1 MHARR
6 ILRLFTALCIMLF
19 VSSALVFA
27 GGKQEKADDTE
38 KDAQQETIQQ
48 EDSQQVEPQESENAG
63 GGSSQASDSAPED
76 VVATVNGEEIGRQEF
91 EQLLNYFR
99 YQYSQQ
105 GMEVQGAQLQQLQA
119 MVLESLIDNEL
130 IYQIAEENGYGPS
143 DEELD
148 EELQKTKEQ
157 FADEDAY
164 QQALNQQGMSEQELK
179 QELAKQMTKVQFEE
193 DKFGDQV
200 TVDSSEVRE
209 YYEENPEQ
217 FEQPEQVRASHILIQ
232 AGEDATEAEKE
243 AARKKLQAAKE
254 RIENGEEF
262 SDVAREVSEGPSS
275 EQGGDLNYFGR
286 GQMVPEFEQAAF
298 NMEIGEVSDV
308 VKTSFGFHLIKLT
321 DRKESAKAS
330 FDEVEANI
338 KTHLERVK
346 LQEAK
351 KAFLDKEKQNANIER
366 FGLSG

>member
-6 ILRLFTALCIMLF
+6 MLRLFTALCIMLF

-27 GGKQEKADDTE
+27 GGKQEKAEDKE
-38 KDAQQETIQQ
+38 KETQPETTQQQI
-48 EDSQQVEPQESENAG
+48 PQESENG
-63 GGSSQASDSAPED
+63 GDSSAQATGSAPGD

-105 GMEVQGAQLQQLQA
+105 GMQVQGAQLQQLQA

-130 IYQIAEENGYGPS
+130 MYQIAEENGYGPS
-143 DEELD
+143 DKELNEELK
-148 EELQKTKEQ
+148 KTKEQ
-157 FADEDAY
+157 FADEAAY

-193 DKFGDQV
+193 NKFGDQV
-200 TVDSSEVRE
+200 TVDSSEIRA
-209 YYEENPEQ
+209 YYEDNPEQ

-232 AGEDATEAEKE
+232 VEEDASEADKAAAKE
-243 AARKKLQAAKE
+243 KLQAAKE

-262 SDVAREVSEGPSS
+262 SAVAREVSEGPSS
-275 EQGGDLNYFGR
+275 ERGGDLNYFGR
-286 GQMVPEFEQAAF
+286 GQMVPEFEQVAF
-298 NMEIGEVSDV
+298 NMEVGEVSGIV
-308 VKTSFGFHLIKLT
+308 ETSFGFHLIKLT
-321 DRKESAKAS
+321 DYKESQKAS
-330 FDEVEANI
+330 FSEVEDNI

-351 KAFLDKEKQNANIER
+351 KTFLDKEKQSANIER

>member
-1 MHARR
+1 M
-6 ILRLFTALCIMLF
+6 LRLFTALCIMLF

-27 GGKQEKADDTE
+27 GGKQEKAEDKE
-38 KDAQQETIQQ
+38 KETQQETTQQ
-48 EDSQQVEPQESENAG
+48 QIPQESENDG
-63 GGSSQASDSAPED
+63 GGSAQASSSAPED

-105 GMEVQGAQLQQLQA
+105 GMQVQGAQLQQLQA

-130 IYQIAEENGYGPS
+130 MYQIAEENGYGPS
-143 DEELD
+143 DKELN

-157 FADEDAY
+157 FADESAY

-193 DKFGDQV
+193 NKFGDQI
-200 TVDSSEVRE
+200 TVDSSEVSA

-232 AGEDATEAEKE
+232 VEEDASEADKAAAKE
-243 AARKKLQAAKE
+243 KLQAAKE
-254 RIENGEEF
+254 RIANGEEF
-262 SDVAREVSEGPSS
+262 SAVAREVSEGPSS
-275 EQGGDLNYFGR
+275 ERGGDLNYFGR
-286 GQMVPEFEQAAF
+286 GQMVPEFEKAAF
-298 NMEIGEVSDV
+298 NMEVGEVSDIV
-308 VKTSFGFHLIKLT
+308 ETSFGFHLIKLT
-321 DRKESAKAS
+321 DYKESEKAS
-330 FDEVEANI
+330 FSEVEDNI

-351 KAFLDKEKQNANIER
+351 KTFLDKEKQNANIER

>member
-6 ILRLFTALCIMLF
+6 MLRLFTALCIMLF
-19 VSSALVFA
+19 ISSAMLFA
-27 GGKQEKADDTE
+27 GGKQEKQADDEQDT
-38 KDAQQETIQQ
+38 QQGT
-48 EDSQQVEPQESENAG
+48 SQQAVPQESENAD
-63 GGSSQASDSAPED
+63 GSSAQASDSAPED
-76 VVATVNGEEIGRQEF
+76 VVARVNGEEIGRQEF

-105 GMEVQGAQLQQLQA
+105 GMQVQGAQLQQLQA

-130 IYQIAEENGYGPS
+130 MYQIAEENGYGPS
-143 DEELD
+143 DKELD
-148 EELQKTKEQ
+148 EELEKTKEQ
-157 FADEDAY
+157 FADEAAY

-193 DKFGDQV
+193 SKFGDKV
-200 TVDSSEVRE
+200 TVQDSEVKA
-209 YYEENPEQ
+209 YYEDNPEQ

-232 AGEDATEAEKE
+232 AGEDATEADKAAAKE
-243 AARKKLQAAKE
+243 KLQAAKK

-262 SDVAREVSEGPSS
+262 SKVAREVSEGPSS
-275 EQGGDLNYFGR
+275 ERGGDLNYFGR

-298 NMEIGEVSDV
+298 SMEVGEISDIV
-308 VKTSFGFHLIKLT
+308 ETSFGFHLIKLT
-321 DRKESAKAS
+321 DHKEAKKAA

-351 KAFLDKEKQNANIER
+351 KAFLDEEKQSANIER

>member
-1 MHARR
+1 M
-6 ILRLFTALCIMLF
+6 LRLFTALCIMLF
-19 VSSALVFA
+19 ISSAMLFA
-27 GGKQEKADDTE
+27 GGKQEKQADDE
-38 KDAQQETIQQ
+38 KDAQQET
-48 EDSQQVEPQESENAG
+48 SQQAVPQESDNAG
-63 GGSSQASDSAPED
+63 ESSVQASGSAPEG
-76 VVATVNGEEIGRQEF
+76 VVATVNGEEIGQQEF

-105 GMEVQGAQLQQLQA
+105 GMQVQGAQLQQLQA

-130 IYQIAEENGYGPS
+130 MYQIAEENGYGPS
-143 DEELD
+143 GQELD
-148 EELQKTKEQ
+148 EELEKTKEQ
-157 FADEDAY
+157 FADEAAY

-217 FEQPEQVRASHILIQ
+217 FEQPEQIRASHILIQ
-232 AGEDATEAEKE
+232 VAEDATEADKAAAKE
-243 AARKKLQAAKE
+243 KLQAAKK

-262 SDVAREVSEGPSS
+262 SKVAREVSEGPSS
-275 EQGGDLNYFGR
+275 ERGGDLNYFGR

-298 NMEIGEVSDV
+298 SMEVGEISDIV
-308 VKTSFGFHLIKLT
+308 ETSFGFHLIKLT
-321 DRKESAKAS
+321 DHKEAKKAS

-351 KAFLDKEKQNANIER
+351 KAFLDEEKQNANIER

>member
-6 ILRLFTALCIMLF
+6 MLRLFTALCIMLF

-27 GGKQEKADDTE
+27 GGKQEKAEDKE
-38 KDAQQETIQQ
+38 KETHQETTQQ
-48 EDSQQVEPQESENAG
+48 QIPQESENE
-63 GGSSQASDSAPED
+63 GGSSAQASGSGSEG

-105 GMEVQGAQLQQLQA
+105 GMQVQGAQLQQLQA

-130 IYQIAEENGYGPS
+130 MYQIAEENGYGPS
-143 DEELD
+143 DKELD

-157 FADEDAY
+157 FADEAAY

-209 YYEENPEQ
+209 YYEENQEQ
-217 FEQPEQVRASHILIQ
+217 FEQPEQIRASHILIQ
-232 AGEDATEAEKE
+232 VEEDASEADKAAAKE
-243 AARKKLQAAKE
+243 RLQAAKE
-254 RIENGEEF
+254 RIANGEEF
-262 SDVAREVSEGPSS
+262 SKVAREVSEGPSS
-275 EQGGDLNYFGR
+275 ERGGDLNYFGR

-298 NMEIGEVSDV
+298 NMEVGEVSDIV
-308 VKTSFGFHLIKLT
+308 ETSFGFHLIKLT
-321 DRKESAKAS
+321 DYKESEKAS
-330 FDEVEANI
+330 FSEVKENI

-351 KAFLDKEKQNANIER
+351 KTFLDKDKQNANIER
-366 FGLSG
+366 YGLSG

>member
-6 ILRLFTALCIMLF
+6 MLRLFTALCIMLF
-19 VSSALVFA
+19 ISSAMLFA
-27 GGKQEKADDTE
+27 GGKQEKPADKEQDDQQETS
-38 KDAQQETIQQ
+38 QQETIQQ
-48 EDSQQVEPQESENAG
+48 ASPQESENAN
-63 GGSSQASDSAPED
+63 GGSAQASGSGPEGA
-76 VVATVNGEEIGRQEF
+76 VATVNGEEISQQEF

-99 YQYSQQ
+99 YQYMQQ
-105 GMEVQGAQLQQLQA
+105 GMQVEGAQLQQLQA

-130 IYQIAEENGYGPS
+130 MYQIANENGYGPS
-143 DEELD
+143 DKELD
-148 EELQKTKEQ
+148 EELKKTKEQ
-157 FADEDAY
+157 FEDETAY
-164 QQALNQQGMSEQELK
+164 QQALDQQGMNEQELK

-200 TVDSSEVRE
+200 TVDSAEVRE

-232 AGEDATEAEKE
+232 VEEDATEEDKE
-243 AARKKLQAAKE
+243 AAKEKLQAAKE
-254 RIENGEEF
+254 RIEQGEEF

-275 EQGGDLNYFGR
+275 ERGGDLDYFGR
-286 GQMVPEFEQAAF
+286 GQMVPEFEEVAF
-298 NMEIGEVSDV
+298 NMDIGEVSDV

-321 DRKESAKAS
+321 DFKEAEKAS
-330 FDEVEANI
+330 FNEVEENI

-351 KAFLDKEKQNANIER
+351 KAFLDEEKQNADIER